1 MGQRYSYVGTDLGYQ
16 RAWSFPDNPEVSNA
30 APTTAERARP
40 LVLSASPDTLWR
52 IGVAGL
58 TAIAAA
64 FFFAR
69 LTVWPPHEDET
80 LALFTSRGS
89 VGELIRTVLGERGGA
104 PLHFLFAWVIAH
116 TGGGLVELRLVSTL
130 FAVASVPLMAML
142 VARLTDRVVAL
153 VATAIVVPSW
163 MLLFHGIYGRMYS
176 IFLFTA
182 TLSYLALLS
191 AIERRDRRGWIL
203 WGLAILACIATHP
216 YGALVVASQ
225 GLYVLYARRFREAV
239 PAFAVVAL
247 LAIPFW
253 RSDTV
258 LANRFEVGV
267 GGGGTKLGSPFSI
280 LKYLARVAGDFTVGW
295 TPTRVAVLL
304 VATVGMTMLARRSR
318 KGAVLVACVIVT
330 PFLFFAVTRI
340 QSGFASPES
349 RHLIFVLPFFA
360 ALVALPLVRL
370 ATSPRG
376 IALAAAIV
384 LALGTGEIAWG
395 LHNTRTLYVG
405 EPQIR
410 ADGRTGASTWLAST
424 SAPNDILFGY
434 DPVYLGAWERHR
446 AFSDTVVPRADTKLA
461 LRVLYR
467 ATKPLGRGIWV
478 LDASD
483 NNNFT
488 PRLHIPLRYPRPA
501 SKFDAR
507 VFGPFLVVRSRKPV
521 RTIREFLL
529 QTQAVQLVGQSLY
542 LGDSDI
548 NLLTV
553 ERALGLRGLDAGGAR

>member
-1 MGQRYSYVGTDLGYQ
+1 V
-16 RAWSFPDNPEVSNA
+16 NNA
-30 APTTAERARP
+30 APTTAARARP
-40 LVLSASPDTLWR
+40 LTLSASSDTLWR
-52 IGVAGL
+52 AGVAAL
-58 TAIAAA
+58 TMLAAA
-64 FFFAR
+64 FFVAR

-80 LALFTSRGS
+80 LALFAGRGS
-89 VGELIRTVLGERGGA
+89 FGDLIRTVLGERGGA
-104 PLHFLFAWVIAH
+104 PLHFLFSWAIAH
-116 TGGGLVELRLVSTL
+116 TGGGLIELRLVSTV
-130 FAVASVPLMAML
+130 FAVASVPLIAAL
-142 VARLTDRVVAL
+142 VARLTDRPVAL

-191 AIERRDRRGWIL
+191 ALERRDRRRWTL
-203 WGLAILACIATHP
+203 WGLAMLACIATHP

-225 GLYVLYARRFREAV
+225 GLCVICTRRIRQSW
-239 PAFAVVAL
+239 PAFLAVAV

-258 LANRFEVGV
+258 LASRFDVGV

-280 LKYLARVAGDFTVGW
+280 LKYLGHVAGDFTVGW
-295 TPTRVAVLL
+295 TAARIVVLL
-304 VATVGMTMLARRSR
+304 VALAGFVMLVRRNRRS
-318 KGAVLVACVIVT
+318 AVFLTCVLVT
-330 PFLFFAVTRI
+330 PFLFFAITRI
-340 QSGFASPES
+340 RSGMASPES
-349 RHLIFVLPFFA
+349 RHLIFALPFFA
-360 ALVALPLVRL
+360 LLLALPLVRL
-370 ATSPRG
+370 ARSRNG
-376 IALAAAIV
+376 LIIVVVAL

-395 LHNTRTLYVG
+395 VHNTRTLYAG

-410 ADGRTGASTWLAST
+410 SDGRVAASTWLAAT
-424 SAPNDILFGY
+424 GEPRDVLFGY
-434 DPVYLGAWERHR
+434 DPLFLGAWERNR
-446 AFSDTVVPRADTKLA
+446 SFSHTVVPRADTKLA
-461 LRVLYR
+461 LHVLYR
-467 ATKPLGRGIWV
+467 ARKPLGRGVWV

-507 VFGPFLVVRSRKPV
+507 VFGPFLVVRSRKPTQTV
-521 RTIREFLL
+521 REFLL

>member
-1 MGQRYSYVGTDLGYQ
+1 M
-16 RAWSFPDNPEVSNA
+16 NNA
-30 APTTAERARP
+30 APSTAERARP
-40 LVLSASPDTLWR
+40 FALSASPDTLWR

-58 TAIAAA
+58 TAVAAA
-64 FFFAR
+64 FLFAR
-69 LTVWPPHEDET
+69 LTVWPPHEDEA

-89 VGELIRTVLGERGGA
+89 VGDLIRTVLGERGGA

-116 TGGGLVELRLVSTL
+116 TGGGLVELRLVSTV
-130 FAVASVPLMAML
+130 FAIASVPLIAIL

-182 TLSYLALLS
+182 TLSYLAVLG
-191 AIERRDRRGWIL
+191 AIERRDRRAWIL
-203 WGLAILACIATHP
+203 WGLAILACVATHP
-216 YGALVVASQ
+216 YGALVLASQ
-225 GLYVLYARRFREAV
+225 GLYVLYARRLRDAI

-267 GGGGTKLGSPFSI
+267 GGGGTRLGSPFSI
-280 LKYLARVAGDFTVGW
+280 LKYLSRVAGDFTVGW
-295 TPTRVAVLL
+295 TPARAAILL
-304 VATVGMTMLARRSR
+304 VAGAGMIMLARRKRSS
-318 KGAVLVACVIVT
+318 AALVACVVVT
-330 PFLFFAVTRI
+330 PFLFFAITRI
-340 QSGFASPES
+340 ESGFASPES

-360 ALVALPLVRL
+360 ALLAVPLVQL
-370 ATSPRG
+370 ARSPRG
-376 IALAAAIV
+376 MAPAAAIV

-405 EPQIR
+405 EPRVR
-410 ADGRTGASTWLAST
+410 ADGRTAASTWLAST
-424 SAPNDILFGY
+424 SGPNDILFGY
-434 DPVYLGAWERHR
+434 DPAFLGAWEQNRS
-446 AFSDTVVPRADTKLA
+446 FSDTVVPRADTKLA
-461 LRVLYR
+461 LQVLYR
-467 ATKPLGRGIWV
+467 AAKPLGRGIWV

-483 NNNFT
+483 NNNFR
-488 PRLHIPLRYPRPA
+488 PRLHIPLRYPRRA

-507 VFGPFLVVRSRKPV
+507 VFGPFLVLRSRIPA

-529 QTQAVQLVGQSLY
+529 QTQAVQLLGQSLY

>member
-1 MGQRYSYVGTDLGYQ
+1 VNNT
-16 RAWSFPDNPEVSNA
+16 
-30 APTTAERARP
+30 APTAAARARP
-40 LVLSASPDTLWR
+40 FALSASPDTLWR
-52 IGVAGL
+52 VGVAGL

-80 LALFTSRGS
+80 LALFASRGS
-89 VGELIRTVLGERGGA
+89 FGELIRTVLGERGGA
-104 PLHFLFAWVIAH
+104 PLHFLFAWSIAH
-116 TGGGLVELRLVSTL
+116 TGGGLVELRLVSTF
-130 FAVASVPLMAML
+130 FAIGSVPLIAML

-191 AIERRDRRGWIL
+191 ALERRDRRAWIL

-216 YGALVVASQ
+216 YGALVLASQ
-225 GLYVLYARRFREAV
+225 GLYVLCARRLREAA
-239 PAFAVVAL
+239 PAFAVVAV

-258 LANRFEVGV
+258 LASRFEVGV

-280 LKYLARVAGDFTVGW
+280 LKYLGHVAGDFTVGW
-295 TPTRVAVLL
+295 TATLVVVLL
-304 VATVGMTMLARRSR
+304 VALAGSVLLARRSR
-318 KGAVLVACVIVT
+318 ASAALAGCVLLT
-330 PFLFFAVTRI
+330 PFLFFTITRI
-340 QSGFASPES
+340 RSGFASPES

-360 ALVALPLVRL
+360 ALVALPLVRM
-370 ATSPRG
+370 ARSPRG
-376 IALAAAIV
+376 IAVAAAIV
-384 LALGTGEIAWG
+384 LALGTGEVAWG
-395 LHNTRTLYVG
+395 VHNTRTLYVG

-410 ADGRTGASTWLAST
+410 ADGRVAGSTWLAST
-424 SAPNDILFGY
+424 SESNDILFGY
-434 DPVYLGAWERHR
+434 DPLFLGAWERNR
-446 AFSDTVVPRADTKLA
+446 SFSNTVVPRADTKLA
-461 LRVLYR
+461 LHVLYR
-467 ATKPLGRGIWV
+467 APKPLGRGIWV

-501 SKFDAR
+501 SKFEAR
-507 VFGPFLVVRSRKPV
+507 VFGPFLVIRSRRPT

>member
-1 MGQRYSYVGTDLGYQ
+1 V
-16 RAWSFPDNPEVSNA
+16 NNA

-40 LVLSASPDTLWR
+40 FALTASSDTLWR
-52 IGVAGL
+52 LGVGVL
-58 TAIAAA
+58 TTAVAV
-64 FFFAR
+64 FLFTR

-80 LALFTSRGS
+80 LALFASRSSFGD
-89 VGELIRTVLGERGGA
+89 LIRTVLGERGGA
-104 PLHFLFAWVIAH
+104 PLHFLFAWMIAH
-116 TGGGLVELRLVSTL
+116 TGGGLIELRLVSTF
-130 FAVASVPLMAML
+130 FAVASVPLIAAL

-153 VATAIVVPSW
+153 VATAIVAPSW

-176 IFLFTA
+176 LFLFTA

-191 AIERRDRRGWIL
+191 AIERRDRRAWTL
-203 WGLAILACIATHP
+203 WGLAILACVATHP
-216 YGALVVASQ
+216 YGALVLASQ
-225 GLYVLYARRFREAV
+225 GLFVLYARRLRDAL
-239 PAFAVVAL
+239 PAFVLVAV

-280 LKYLARVAGDFTVGW
+280 LKYLDHVAGDFTVGW
-295 TPTRVAVLL
+295 WPTRIAVLL
-304 VATVGMTMLARRSR
+304 VALAGLVLLARRNRRSAAFV
-318 KGAVLVACVIVT
+318 GCVLLT
-330 PFLFFAVTRI
+330 PFLFFVITRI
-340 QSGFASPES
+340 GSGTASPES
-349 RHLIFVLPFFA
+349 RHLIFVLPIFA
-360 ALVALPLVRL
+360 TLLALPLVRL
-370 ATSPRG
+370 SRRRG
-376 IALAAAIV
+376 GLVLAATLV
-384 LALGTGEIAWG
+384 LALGTGEVAWG

-405 EPQIR
+405 EAPIR
-410 ADGRTGASTWLAST
+410 SDARGAASTWLAST
-424 SAPNDILFGY
+424 SQPDDLLFGY
-434 DPVYLGAWERHR
+434 DPLFLGAWEQNR
-446 AFSDTVVPRADTKLA
+446 AYSRTVVPRADTQLA
-461 LRVLYR
+461 LHVLYR
-467 ATKPLGRGIWV
+467 ARKPLGRGVWV

-501 SKFDAR
+501 SKFEAR
-507 VFGPFLVVRSRKPV
+507 VFGPFLVLRSRTPT
-521 RTIREFLL
+521 RTVREFLL